1 MWQDVRYAV
10 RMLIK
15 TPGFAIV
22 AFLAIALGIGVNT
35 TIFGIINTLLLRP
48 LATGHSDCLVR
59 VFTADPRF
67 PGVQPSSYLNF
78 LDYTKH
84 NTSFTG
90 VAAYAFSAMGMTRS
104 GETQNVLGL
113 VVTGN
118 YFDLLEVKP
127 ILGRTFLPEEDTTP
141 NSHPVAVLGHKFW
154 QKLGGN
160 ADIIGTT
167 ITLNGRAF
175 TVIGVVPPSFA
186 GVDVGVAPDFW
197 VPMAMHE
204 WARPVAEDWFQNRRA
219 LFLNMIGRLK
229 PGVTLPQAEAEMKTI
244 AGRLEQAYPDVNK
257 ERTVVLRSAESAKA
271 QGLGGFGNESFATNV
286 SLLLLSAA
294 GSILLIVCA
303 NVANLVL
310 ARGTTR

>member
-1 MWQDVRYAV
+1 MWQDLRYAV

-78 LDYTKH
+78 LDYTKQ

-113 VVTGN
+113 VITGN

-175 TVIGVVPPSFA
+175 TVIESF
-186 GVDVGVAPDFW
+186 
-197 VPMAMHE
+197 
-204 WARPVAEDWFQNRRA
+204 RRA
-219 LFLNMIGRLK
+219 
-229 PGVTLPQAEAEMKTI
+229 
-244 AGRLEQAYPDVNK
+244 
-257 ERTVVLRSAESAKA
+257 
-271 QGLGGFGNESFATNV
+271 
-286 SLLLLSAA
+286 SLAWM
-294 GSILLIVCA
+294 
-303 NVANLVL
+303 
-310 ARGTTR
+310 